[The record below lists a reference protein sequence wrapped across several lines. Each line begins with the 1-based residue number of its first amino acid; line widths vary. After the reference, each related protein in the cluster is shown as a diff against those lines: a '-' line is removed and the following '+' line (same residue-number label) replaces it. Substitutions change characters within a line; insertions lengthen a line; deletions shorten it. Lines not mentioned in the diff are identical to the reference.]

1 MMLLEVL
8 ASLCKCAQTPK
19 RILFMANTDYSVKIL
34 FLVTYGGMPMSSG
47 EWRVASGSG
56 QGLGLQLNH
65 LGDCL
70 SILLSTTNDGGA
82 VPQLIL
88 ATLSGQLP
96 K

>member
-47 EWRVASGSG
+47 EWRVASG
-56 QGLGLQLNH
+56 
-65 LGDCL
+65 
-70 SILLSTTNDGGA
+70 
-82 VPQLIL
+82 
-88 ATLSGQLP
+88 
-96 K
+96 

>member
-1 MMLLEVL
+1 
-8 ASLCKCAQTPK
+8 
-19 RILFMANTDYSVKIL
+19 MA
-34 FLVTYGGMPMSSG
+34 SG
-47 EWRVASGSG
+47 EWRVASASGSG

>member
-47 EWRVASGSG
+47 EWRVASGEWRVARASTEPSRR
-56 QGLGLQLNH
+56 
-65 LGDCL
+65 L
-70 SILLSTTNDGGA
+70 SVNFIIHN
-82 VPQLIL
+82 
-88 ATLSGQLP
+88 

>member
-47 EWRVASGSG
+47 EWRVASGEWRVRVG
-56 QGLGLQLNH
+56 VARG
-65 LGDCL
+65 
-70 SILLSTTNDGGA
+70 
-82 VPQLIL
+82 
-88 ATLSGQLP
+88 
-96 K
+96 